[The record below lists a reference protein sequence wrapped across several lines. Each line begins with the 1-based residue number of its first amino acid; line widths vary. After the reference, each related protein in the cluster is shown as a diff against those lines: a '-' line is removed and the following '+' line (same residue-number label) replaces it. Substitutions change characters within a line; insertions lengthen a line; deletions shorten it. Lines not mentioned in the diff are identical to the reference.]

1 MFTTTKDTP
10 MSYSH
15 LSTTERFALYQYRTI
30 DNLTMDEMAIKMKR
44 SKSTI
49 SRELQR
55 NSIDATLYLPD
66 AAQLKMQSRRAPC
79 AQRFMSVN
87 ESTLEQIKQ
96 RLAFYHSP
104 EQVCG
109 RMKQEG
115 LEHVS
120 HETLYQM
127 IYANH
132 QGLGEYRQYLRQGQ
146 KKRRRRKG
154 IYQKRGGS
162 IPDRVGIEHRPAVA
176 DLKTEIGHWES
187 DTVIGA
193 NHTGII
199 VTHVDKA
206 SKFLLAGLAKNKS
219 VQQINQVT
227 MGLFEQIG
235 ATFRKTMTFDNGR
248 EFCGHQKLADA
259 LGLLCFFANPYHSW
273 ERGLNEHT
281 NGLLRQF
288 FPKGTNFKLV
298 KPEALKYVVDLI
310 NHRPRKSLDYRTPYE
325 VLYPQPSALVA
336 LQI

>member
-1 MFTTTKDTP
+1 
-10 MSYSH
+10 
-15 LSTTERFALYQYRTI
+15 
-30 DNLTMDEMAIKMKR
+30 MDEIAAQMKR

-49 SRELQR
+49 SRELSR
-55 NSIDATLYLPD
+55 NRVNETLYLPD
-66 AAQLKMQSRRAPC
+66 TAQLKMESRRAPS
-79 AQRFMSVN
+79 AQRFISVN
-87 ESTLEQIKQ
+87 EFTLEQIKQ
-96 RLAFYHSP
+96 RLELYHSP
-104 EQVCG
+104 EQICG
-109 RMKQEG
+109 RMKHEG

-120 HETLYQM
+120 HETLYPM

-154 IYQKRGGS
+154 IYQKRGI
-162 IPDRVGIEHRPAVA
+162 IPGRVGIEHRPAVA
-176 DLKTEIGHWES
+176 DFKTEIGHWES

-206 SKFLLAGLAKNKS
+206 SKFLLAGLAKNKT

-235 ATFRKTMTFDNGR
+235 EMFRKTMTFDNGR
-248 EFCGHQKLADA
+248 EFCGHQKLSDA
-259 LGLLCFFANPYHSW
+259 LDLSCFFANPYHSW

-298 KPEALKYVVDLI
+298 KPEALKFVVDLI